1 MNKSKLLIAFVVVLS
16 VLFVVFQYN
25 ESETL
30 ACLTRALIVPVFTIL
45 YFQTIKQKSFYFTM
59 FLVLYA
65 ITDLSAIISDYLPYE
80 IDYFVGNGLYITA
93 YLFLILEIFK
103 SLNFIFILRNY
114 ALHLVILLGLNVY
127 IIYILLS
134 IVYPYD
140 FLTPEYFIEL
150 TYNIAT
156 LILLSASLLNY
167 FYRDDRKSFLLFIG
181 SLCIVFSEVIQVAY
195 MYIEE
200 KNLLIFSSSIFSVLA
215 FYFFYLQS
223 NLINQK
229 IKSLA

>member
-1 MNKSKLLIAFVVVLS
+1 
-16 VLFVVFQYN
+16 
-25 ESETL
+25 
-30 ACLTRALIVPVFTIL
+30 
-45 YFQTIKQKSFYFTM
+45 
-59 FLVLYA
+59 
-65 ITDLSAIISDYLPYE
+65 
-80 IDYFVGNGLYITA
+80 
-93 YLFLILEIFK
+93 
-103 SLNFIFILRNY
+103 
-114 ALHLVILLGLNVY
+114 
-127 IIYILLS
+127 LS